1 MSEVCPKCG
10 AKRQNRVHYRYWE
23 CDSYIYKAAGEFVH
37 GYACLKAQ
45 LTALQ
50 SQLELERWEKGEL
63 VAKLLEGIDL
73 RLQHYDVER
82 AKEVDSLA
90 AGNEDA
96 DPCAWGYAKIAVIGV
111 REDIKRLAA
120 LTPQESPDGR

>member
-1 MSEVCPKCG
+1 MNPLNADQRE
-10 AKRQNRVHYRYWE
+10 Q
-23 CDSYIYKAAGEFVH
+23 
-37 GYACLKAQ
+37 Q
-45 LTALQ
+45 LTRLLEAVSKERDAALA
-50 SQLELERWEKGEL
+50 QLELERREKGEL

-120 LTPQESPDGR
+120 ITPQEAPDGR